1 MRLRFLGAAGE
12 VTGSCYL
19 VEAKGLRFLV
29 DCGMFQGGRDA
40 LGKNLA
46 ALDFDLRQLDFV
58 LLTHAHLDHSG
69 LLPRLVSLGYRGPIF
84 TTGATVDLLGVMLLD
99 SAHIQ
104 EKEAEW
110 ETRRRH
116 GRHASRGRQ
125 HAVLYTVSQAQACL
139 HQLRGVEYGQDVLPH
154 ARVRCRFLDAGHIL
168 GSAIIEV
175 WVEEAGAELRR
186 FLSINVP
193 ADLSFRS
200 PAALR
205 PPLHGSPCAGGRAL
219 QGNENPAPSV
229 PFISDNRLKLVF
241 SGDLGQPG
249 RPVLLDPA
257 EIAEA
262 DVLVM
267 ESTYGDR
274 LHRTLVQTEDELV
287 EALKSTL
294 PSGNVIIPAFSV
306 GRTQELLF
314 VLTDLIKRQRL
325 DPVDIYVDSP
335 MALAATRLTLKHEA
349 LLDEETRSLILWQQ
363 AHPRGPRIR
372 FVQDVEESIALN
384 NIRSGAVI
392 ISASGMCD
400 AGRIKYHL
408 QNNLSR
414 SECAVLIT
422 GFQAVGTLGRRLVD
436 GARRVR
442 IFGESLPVRARILTI
457 GGLSA
462 HADQEALLG
471 WLSHF
476 RRPPGQ
482 TFIVHGE
489 PNASRILAE
498 RIGERYHW
506 ADINVPQQGQAQELR
521 QSKPIEVRQ

>member
-1 MRLRFLGAAGE
+1 MRLSFLGAAGE

-19 VEAKGLRFLV
+19 LEAEGVRFLV

-46 ALDFDLRQLDFV
+46 ALDFDLRHLDFV

-69 LLPRLVSLGYRGPIF
+69 LLPRLASLGFRGPIF
-84 TTGATVDLLGVMLLD
+84 ATGATVDLLGVMLLD

-110 ETRRRH
+110 EARRRH
-116 GRHASRGRQ
+116 SRHARRGRE

-139 HQLRGVEYGQDVLPH
+139 RQLRGVEYGQDVFPGVG
-154 ARVRCRFLDAGHIL
+154 VRCRFVDAGHIL
-168 GSAIIEV
+168 GSAIIEI
-175 WVEEAGAELRR
+175 WVEEAGAER
-186 FLSINVP
+186 
-193 ADLSFRS
+193 
-200 PAALR
+200 
-205 PPLHGSPCAGGRAL
+205 
-219 QGNENPAPSV
+219 
-229 PFISDNRLKLVF
+229 KLVF

-249 RPVLLDPA
+249 RPVLRDPA

-274 LHRTLVQTEDELV
+274 LHRTLAQTEDELV

-314 VLTDLIKRQRL
+314 VLTDLIKNQRL
-325 DPVDIYVDSP
+325 EPVDIYVDSP
-335 MALAATRLTLKHEA
+335 MALAATRLTLLHEA
-349 LLDEETRSLILWQQ
+349 LLDEEARALIVWQH

-384 NIRSGAVI
+384 AIRSGAVI

-408 QNNLSR
+408 LNNLSR

-422 GFQAVGTLGRRLVD
+422 GFQAAGTLGRRLVD

-442 IFGESLPVRARILTI
+442 IFGQSLPVCARILTI

-489 PNASRILAE
+489 PNASRVIVE

-506 ADINVPQQGQAQELR
+506 PDVAVPWQGQVQELR
-521 QSKPIEVRQ
+521 QSTLIEVRQ